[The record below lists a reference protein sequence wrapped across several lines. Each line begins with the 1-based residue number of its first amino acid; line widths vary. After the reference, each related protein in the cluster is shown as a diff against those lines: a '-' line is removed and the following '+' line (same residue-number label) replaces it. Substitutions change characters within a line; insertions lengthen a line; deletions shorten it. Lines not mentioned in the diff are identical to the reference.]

1 LSWLTLPHNDMP
13 ILLKLATGLRY
24 LRKYGVP
31 PKQNRIMSPDDI
43 TQLAERASF
52 VDVESKLIG
61 RETRVICLKGE
72 KLGVGNLLKELLN

>member
-1 LSWLTLPHNDMP
+1 MP
-13 ILLKLATGLRY
+13 ILSKLAMGLRY

-43 TQLAERASF
+43 TLLAEKAGF
-52 VDVESKLIG
+52 VIAESKLIG

-72 KLGVGNLLKELLN
+72 K